1 MRQASIDNDNNNS
14 CNTTTIPVT
23 TQPQRHTRQL
33 QQQSQWLLYER
44 LLTLCHVKHFSILI
58 ESMNKQIE
66 RQTIRMDSINE
77 ERKRRMDGWMDGW
90 IKNIYPNR
98 TCINLKKST
107 KVLKCIPVYLILPTY
122 EWEQTIYVSKV

>member
-1 MRQASIDNDNNNS
+1 M
-14 CNTTTIPVT
+14 CN
-23 TQPQRHTRQL
+23 
-33 QQQSQWLLYER
+33 
-44 LLTLCHVKHFSILI
+44 VKHFSILI

-77 ERKRRMDGWMDGW
+77 ERKRRMD
-90 IKNIYPNR
+90 KEHYPNR

>member
-1 MRQASIDNDNNNS
+1 MKK
-14 CNTTTIPVT
+14 
-23 TQPQRHTRQL
+23 
-33 QQQSQWLLYER
+33 ER
-44 LLTLCHVKHFSILI
+44 
-58 ESMNKQIE
+58 E
-66 RQTIRMDSINE
+66 
-77 ERKRRMDGWMDGW
+77 GWMDGW